1 MESDFVACKISNIVY
16 NIYMDF
22 FKNLKDIYKKVSE
35 VENTI
40 YSGKQDYLEIYERNL
55 QLEKEIEERTRELNI
70 ANKRMLTLQHIWD
83 MMNASRPLQS
93 VLETIVNSIQG
104 ELGYLHCNIIKK
116 CEDEHGIYLT
126 VLAQSNDTSIK
137 RVDKLIK
144 GPIQTRKLVY
154 NENSIYAKTAKTKQ
168 IDLTLDIGGTLKS
181 VIPEIPDDILKEVID
196 GSPSKAII
204 NIPLYSRNSHFG
216 WFNVFSSRKELTA
229 GETDFLNI
237 FAQQI
242 EMAITIAGLFEEV
255 KAQAVTDGLTG
266 LYNRRY
272 FEEYLRKEVT
282 RAMRQKQP
290 FSVIGLDLDHLKQIN
305 DKFGHAYGDLAIKT
319 VAEVL
324 KRNARSIDTAAR
336 MGGEEFNVILPG
348 VDSKGAMIAAERI
361 RKALESENLD
371 TIKRITASIGVATFL
386 EHSDNIE
393 DILELTDQA
402 MYQSKRNGR
411 NRVTLAKPISETSWQ
426 EIAINTFMDILN
438 KHNIQIGNEISEH
451 IKNKLQKEDNEV
463 PKEAL
468 YTVADM
474 LTQTYNP
481 LHQNGI
487 VKSKVLLAVSLAK
500 RFDLPKNEI
509 DKLKIAMLLYDI
521 GNLMIPQELLQK
533 TTPLTDEERQL
544 IKEHPIIAARE
555 ILQPISAVQDII
567 PIIEHHHEN
576 WDGSGYPAKIARE
589 KIPMTSQIIL
599 IVDAYYALIEPRT
612 YRAELT
618 PKQAVEVIKQ
628 DAGKKWNSAL
638 VQEFVTIID
647 IDT

>member
-1 MESDFVACKISNIVY
+1 
-16 NIYMDF
+16 MDF

-104 ELGYLHCNIIKK
+104 ELGYHHCNIIKK
-116 CEDEHGIYLT
+116 CEDENGTYLS

-137 RVDKLIK
+137 RVERLIK
-144 GPIQTRKLVY
+144 GPLQSRKLVY
-154 NENSIYAKTAKTKQ
+154 SENSVYAKSAKSRQ
-168 IDLTLDIGGTLKS
+168 IELTLDIGGTLNS
-181 VIPEIPDDILKEVID
+181 VIPELTDEVLKEIVE

-204 NIPLYSRNSHFG
+204 NIPLFARNTHFG
-216 WFNVFSSRKELTA
+216 WFNVFSSRNELTA
-229 GETDFLNI
+229 GETDFLNM

-272 FEEYLRKEVT
+272 FEEYLKKEVT
-282 RAMRQKQP
+282 RSLRQKQP

-348 VDSKGAMIAAERI
+348 VDSKGAMIAGERI
-361 RKALESENLD
+361 RKALESEKLD

-438 KHNIQIGNEISEH
+438 KHNIHIGNDISEH
-451 IKNKLQKEDNEV
+451 IKTKLQKQDNEV

-481 LHQNGI
+481 LHQSGV

-500 RFDLPKNEI
+500 RFDLPKDEI

-521 GNLMIPQELLQK
+521 GNLMLPQELLQK
-533 TTPLTDEERQL
+533 TTPLTDEERKQ

-555 ILQPISAVQDII
+555 ILKPISAVQDII

-576 WDGSGYPAKIARE
+576 WDGSGYPAQIARE

-647 IDT
+647 IDA